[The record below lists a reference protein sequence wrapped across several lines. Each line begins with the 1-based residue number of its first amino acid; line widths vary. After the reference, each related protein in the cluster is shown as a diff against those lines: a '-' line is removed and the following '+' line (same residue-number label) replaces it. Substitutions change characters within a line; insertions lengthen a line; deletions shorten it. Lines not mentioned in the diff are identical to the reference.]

1 MVAAGLLVLSLFSL
15 ALGKPLT
22 LSSERLVVRSQV
34 DVPTGFS
41 YQRKATAEQ
50 TLNLRIALTQNN
62 ATGLESALYDV
73 SDPTSENYG
82 HHLTK
87 AEVRVHEPY
96 HGFSML
102 TAATTTGRG
111 HGCS

>member
-62 ATGLESALYDV
+62 ITGLESALYDV

-87 AEVRVHEPY
+87 AEVRAPSLSSCIRV
-96 HGFSML
+96 L
-102 TAATTTGRG
+102 TAVAITG
-111 HGCS
+111 

>member
-62 ATGLESALYDV
+62 ITGLESALYDV
-73 SDPTSENYG
+73 SDTTSENYG

-87 AEVRVHEPY
+87 AEVRAPSLSSCIRV
-96 HGFSML
+96 L
-102 TAATTTGRG
+102 TAVAITG
-111 HGCS
+111 

>member
-87 AEVRVHEPY
+87 AEVRVKKNL
-96 HGFSML
+96 SV
-102 TAATTTGRG
+102 AS
-111 HGCS
+111 GC